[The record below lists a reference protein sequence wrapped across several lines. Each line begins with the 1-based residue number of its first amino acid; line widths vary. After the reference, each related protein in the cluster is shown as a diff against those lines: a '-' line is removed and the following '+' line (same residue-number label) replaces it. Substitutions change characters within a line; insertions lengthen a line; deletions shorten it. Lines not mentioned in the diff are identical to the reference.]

1 MNLIEELKHDL
12 TNEYNITKKFL
23 KHYPS
28 DKNDWQPHQK
38 SMNIQN
44 LTNHIVDLFGW
55 PAAVFGSDHLDFAK
69 MPKEDKKPSNEQEL
83 ESKLDGLYNKSMEAL
98 NHSNAEDLDKK
109 WQMRH
114 GETVINEMT
123 KFQAFNLNTRHIGHH
138 RAQLGVYYRLND
150 IPVPGTIGP
159 SADEK

>member
-1 MNLIEELKHDL
+1 MNIIEELKHDL
-12 TNEYNITKKFL
+12 TNEYNITKKFIAE
-23 KHYPS
+23 YPA
-28 DKNDWQPHQK
+28 DKNDWQPHLK
-38 SMNIQN
+38 SMNIQS

-55 PAAVFGSDHLDFAK
+55 PIAVFGSDYLDFTK
-69 MPKEDKKPSNEQEL
+69 MPKE
-83 ESKLDGLYNKSMEAL
+83 ESKPANREEFEAKLDELYNQSMDAL
-98 NHSNAEDLDKK
+98 NRANSEDLDKR

-123 KFQAFNLNTRHIGHH
+123 KFQAFNLNTRHISHH

>member
-1 MNLIEELKHDL
+1 MNLIEEFKHDL

-23 KHYPS
+23 AEYPS
-28 DKNDWQPHQK
+28 DKNEWQPHPK
-38 SMNIQN
+38 SMTTQN
-44 LTNHIVDLFGW
+44 LTNHIVELFSW
-55 PAAVFGSDHLDFAK
+55 PAAVFGADFLDFAK
-69 MPKEDKKPSNEQEL
+69 WPREIKKPANQQEFEQ
-83 ESKLDGLYNKSMEAL
+83 KLDKMYNQSMDAL
-98 NHSNAEDLDKK
+98 NHASIENLDKK

-114 GETVINEMT
+114 GETVIMEMS
-123 KFQAFNLNTRHIGHH
+123 KFRAFNLNTRHISHH

>member
-1 MNLIEELKHDL
+1 MNIIDELKHDL

-23 KHYPS
+23 AEYPA
-28 DKNDWQPHQK
+28 DKNEWQPHQK
-38 SMNIQN
+38 SMNTQN

-55 PAAVFGSDHLDFAK
+55 PAAVFGSDFLDFAK
-69 MPKEDKKPSNEQEL
+69 MPKEDVKPANEQEF
-83 ESKLDGLYNKSMEAL
+83 EAKLDKLYHQSMEAL
-98 NHSNAEDLDKK
+98 NHANADDLDKK

-114 GETVINEMT
+114 GDMVINEMS

>member
-23 KHYPS
+23 AEYPA

-38 SMNIQN
+38 SMNTQD

-55 PAAVFGSDHLDFAK
+55 PTAVFGSDHIDFAK
-69 MPKEDKKPSNEQEL
+69 MPREENKPANAQDFAA
-83 ESKLDGLYNKSMEAL
+83 KLDKLYNQSMEVM
-98 NHSNAEDLDKK
+98 NHAKTEDLDEK

-114 GETVINEMT
+114 GETVFSEMS

-150 IPVPGTIGP
+150 IPVPATIGP
-159 SADEK
+159 SADER